1 MHELMPHEE
10 EINADD
16 PYRVYHKLYSSTSEV
31 AAQWPVFAEEIDAL
45 RAIKHRRQDQRPC
58 LG

>member
-16 PYRVYHKLYSSTSEV
+16 PYRVYHKLYSSSEV
-31 AAQWPVFAEEIDAL
+31 AAQWPVFAKEIDAL